1 MQEGAD
7 RRNISRGIWTKVVLE
22 TLRTGE
28 VCAEIPTVR
37 AGDAGGARGGN
48 G

>member
-37 AGDAGGARGGN
+37 TVGVGGTRGGN